1 VLASRFVDAGHGVH
15 EPADFNKQKASQGGA
30 MADDR
35 QRGATSAEY
44 SLLVFL
50 IAATIFGAVALI
62 GPELVPGFQTVVSG
76 L

>member
-1 VLASRFVDAGHGVH
+1 
-15 EPADFNKQKASQGGA
+15 